1 MKLFLT
7 TFSVL
12 AGAGFFLV
20 DVRAGS
26 MDLEIHVQPNQTD
39 QSGIQTQ
46 GGGSRYHSKEHWLYQ
61 VNVENKSFKQM
72 DGLDVKYVIFSKHE
86 KFGSTDPAEQKRTT
100 GSVSVGSLKPHEKRL
115 VKTSAVE
122 LDKTQLDG
130 DYYFPTGGKQKAQDS
145 LVGVWVKVYQNGQQV
160 TEYANPSTLLKE
172 HWN

>member
-7 TFSVL
+7 TLGVIAAAGLFSVN
-12 AGAGFFLV
+12 
-20 DVRAGS
+20 VRAGS

-46 GGGSRYHSKEHWLYQ
+46 GGGSRYHTKEHWLYE
-61 VNVENKSFKQM
+61 VNIENKSFKQM
-72 DGLDVKYVIFSKHE
+72 DGLEVRYVIFSTHE

-100 GSVSVGSLKPHEKRL
+100 GSMSVGSLKPHEKRA
-115 VKTSAVE
+115 VKTNAVE

-130 DYYFPTGGKQKAQDS
+130 NYYFPTGGKQKAQDS
-145 LVGVWVKVYQNGQQV
+145 LVGVWVKVFQNGQQL